1 MVAGGHSGPVTFPL
15 DIGQPGMPVDE
26 ASGSPDQPELP
37 KHCAYTAESPHWV

>member
-15 DIGQPGMPVDE
+15 DIGHPGMPVDE

-37 KHCAYTAESPHWV
+37 KHYAYKAESPHWV